1 MLNTNNLNFY
11 FNTYIDFNFLVLGG
25 IEEERIGKKRRNGN
39 QERNGKNK
47 ERNGGR

>member
-1 MLNTNNLNFY
+1 MLKTNHLNFY
-11 FNTYIDFNFLVLGG
+11 LNFDFNFLVSGG
-25 IEEERIGKKRRNGN
+25 IEEERIGKKRRNRN